1 MRQYQKQNKGYKYL
15 LTVIDVISGKL
26 LSCIR
31 SLLSGR
37 AQRVKVGNSLSV
49 ERPVLS
55 GVPQG
60 SVLGPILF
68 LLFVNDLSNHLPPN
82 AKSKLFA
89 DDLKSYLSVSDKSL
103 GTGIPLLLEAIT
115 DWSLTWQLPLSPAK
129 CNWMLISNLRSPS
142 NFSFSLSGCCLK

>member
-1 MRQYQKQNKGYKYL
+1 M
-15 LTVIDVISGKL
+15 
-26 LSCIR
+26 
-31 SLLSGR
+31 
-37 AQRVKVGNSLSV
+37 GNSLSV

-89 DDLKSYLSVSDKSL
+89 DDLKSYLTVSDKSF
-103 GTGIPLLLEAIT
+103 GSGILLLLEAIT
-115 DWSLTWQLPLSPAK
+115 DWLLIWTLPLSPAIY
-129 CNWMLISNLRSPS
+129 NWMQILNQCSSS
-142 NFSFSLSGCCLK
+142 NFSFSLSG